1 MALAMR
7 LDKKNGKV
15 YCIIGDGE
23 LAEGQI
29 WEAAMAASNFK
40 IDNVVA
46 IVDQNLL
53 QATGTIK
60 ERFDTNPIPAKWT
73 SFGWHVIQ
81 IDGHNIEQIIKAL
94 DEADT
99 VKGQPTVIIA
109 RTVKGKGFSFAE
121 NVVGFHN
128 GSLTPEQYASALKE
142 CDQIIAQCN

>member
-1 MALAMR
+1 MAELGYFPKEKLVTLKSLGSMLQGHPDIHQTPGIEANTGSLGQGLSISNGMALAMR

-60 ERFDTNPIPAKWT
+60 ERFDTNPIPVKWT

-94 DEADT
+94 
-99 VKGQPTVIIA
+99 
-109 RTVKGKGFSFAE
+109 S
-121 NVVGFHN
+121 
-128 GSLTPEQYASALKE
+128 
-142 CDQIIAQCN
+142 